1 MNQEISNVI
10 ASRLSLET
18 MIANSVEVVQVVD
31 GTARLHLS
39 LPLGV
44 EPNNSAATS
53 LNALALRVISM
64 LNTASESDLW
74 CCMSSCEML
83 PIQTI
88 DEGKVVL
95 PLKVNFAV
103 AKGDSNDPA

>member
-1 MNQEISNVI
+1 MDLEISNVI
-10 ASRLSLET
+10 ETRLSLDT
-18 MIANSVEVVQVVD
+18 MIANSVEVVQVDD

-39 LPLGV
+39 LPPGV
-44 EPNNSAATS
+44 EPNNSTATS

-64 LNTASESDLW
+64 LNAASESDLW
-74 CCMSSCEML
+74 CSMSSCEML

-88 DEGKVVL
+88 DEGNVVL
-95 PLKVNFAV
+95 PLKVNFTV

>member
-1 MNQEISNVI
+1 MDQEISDVI
-10 ASRLSLET
+10 VARLFLDP

-39 LPLGV
+39 LPPGV

-64 LNTASESDLW
+64 LNAASESDLW
-74 CCMSSCEML
+74 CSMSSCEML

-95 PLKVNFAV
+95 PLKVNFTV
-103 AKGDSNDPA
+103 AKGDSNGPA

>member
-1 MNQEISNVI
+1 MDQEISDVI
-10 ASRLSLET
+10 VARLFLDP
-18 MIANSVEVVQVVD
+18 MIANSVEVVQVDD

-64 LNTASESDLW
+64 LNAASESDLW
-74 CCMSSCEML
+74 CSMSSCEML
-83 PIQTI
+83 PIQTS
-88 DEGKVVL
+88 DEGTVVL
-95 PLKVNFAV
+95 PLKVNFTV
-103 AKGDSNDPA
+103 AKGDSYGPA